1 MASKKRLYTLTLSCP
16 DRTGIVSTVTSFI
29 ANLGG
34 WITDASQHG
43 DFTDHHFFMRVQI
56 LADSL
61 KMDVDEF
68 RERFADMAAEFE
80 MDWQITDSE
89 AKKRVVILVSKQ
101 DHCLY
106 DLLYRYRSQE
116 FEFEVPCIISN
127 HENMR
132 SFVEW
137 HGIPYHCLPISA
149 ENKQHQ
155 YAEMVK
161 LFEQHKADVIVL
173 ARYMQVLSPEICRLF
188 PNKIIN
194 IHHSFLPSF
203 VGAKPYHQAYERGVK
218 MIGATCHYVTEEL
231 DQGPIIEQ
239 DVNRV
244 DHSCSLED
252 MINLGKDVEK
262 NVLSRGLR
270 YHVEDRIL
278 VHGNKTI
285 VFD

>member
-1 MASKKRLYTLTLSCP
+1 MVSEKRLYTLTISCP
-16 DRTGIVSTVTSFI
+16 DRTGIVATVTSFI

-43 DFTDHHFFMRVQI
+43 DFSDNHFFMRVQI
-56 LADSL
+56 LASSL
-61 KMDVDEF
+61 KMEVDEF
-68 RERFADMAAEFE
+68 RQRFSDMALEFD
-80 MDWQITDSE
+80 MDWKITDS
-89 AKKRVVILVSKQ
+89 AKKKRVVILVSKQ

-116 FEFEVPCIISN
+116 FEFEVAGVISN
-127 HENMR
+127 HENLR

-137 HGIPYHCLPISA
+137 HNIPYHYLPITK
-149 ENKQHQ
+149 ENKAQQ
-155 YAEMVK
+155 YTQIVK
-161 LFEQHKADVIVL
+161 LFEDYKADVMVL
-173 ARYMQVLSPEICRLF
+173 ARYMQVLSPEVCARF
-188 PNKIIN
+188 PNQIIN

-218 MIGATCHYVTEEL
+218 MIGATCHYVTNEL
-231 DQGPIIEQ
+231 DAGPIIEQ

-244 DHSCSLED
+244 DHSCSLEE
-252 MINLGKDVEK
+252 MIRLGKDIEK
-262 NVLSRGLR
+262 NVLSKGLK
-270 YHVEDRIL
+270 YHIEDRIL